1 MEEEGRA
8 RLSSPAGMDSF
19 SVIQLLMLAWLGFLL
34 AARREVQRMRQQCRA
49 APRGMLAEPE
59 LLEERSHPIGRFA
72 GREIYASV
80 TFMGRR
86 YCFAGVAP
94 RDCRARLQ
102 SGELLVEPGLLYRP
116 DS

>member
-1 MEEEGRA
+1 
-8 RLSSPAGMDSF
+8 
-19 SVIQLLMLAWLGFLL
+19 
-34 AARREVQRMRQQCRA
+34 
-49 APRGMLAEPE
+49 
-59 LLEERSHPIGRFA
+59 
-72 GREIYASV
+72 
-80 TFMGRR
+80 MGRR